1 MSWMLAATILL
12 LNNVIG
18 EKEIT
23 QNNIIYNKDDVIKSV
38 NDNIIEGERLPDGRI
53 LILMTRDDLDF
64 ATALVESELACRKAL
79 VECAARPAEKPGV
92 HWAWFAGAAALVFL
106 AGGAVGL
113 AL

>member
-1 MSWMLAATILL
+1 MHWTLVATILL
-12 LNNVIG
+12 LNNVIS

-23 QNNIIYNKDDVIKSV
+23 QNNIISNNNDVIKSA

-79 VECAARPAEKPGV
+79 VECAARPVEKPGV
-92 HWAWFAGAAALVFL
+92 HWAWIAGAAMLIFL
-106 AGGAVGL
+106 AGGAIGF

>member
-1 MSWMLAATILL
+1 MLWTLAAILL
-12 LNNVIG
+12 LNNVIS

-23 QNNIIYNKDDVIKSV
+23 QNNIIITKDDVIKSA
-38 NDNIIEGERLPDGRI
+38 NDNIEEGERLPDGRI
-53 LILMTRDDLDF
+53 LILMTREDLDF

-79 VECAARPAEKPGV
+79 ASCASRPDENPGV
-92 HWAWFAGAAALVFL
+92 HWAWFAGAAVLVFI